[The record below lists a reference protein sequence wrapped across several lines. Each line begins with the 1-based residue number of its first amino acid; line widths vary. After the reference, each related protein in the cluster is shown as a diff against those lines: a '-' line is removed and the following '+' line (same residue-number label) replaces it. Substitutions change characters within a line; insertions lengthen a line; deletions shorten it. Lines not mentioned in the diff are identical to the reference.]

1 MSSIPVVT
9 IDGPGGSGKGT
20 LARLLAHALGWRILD
35 SGAIYRLLAVAADQA
50 GVAETNVKG
59 LTQLAEVL
67 DIRFEMDEHLKISA
81 YLNNEDVSEQIRAE
95 TIGNLASKISVFPS
109 VRNALLQVQR
119 DFQTSPGLVTDGRD
133 MGTVVFPQAQIKIF
147 LDASAKERAE
157 RRYKQLKLKGIDA
170 NLARILDEIEERD
183 RRDSERAVSPL
194 KPAED
199 SIIMDSSGLSI
210 QDVLTRVLA
219 IVQERLRE

>member
-1 MSSIPVVT
+1 MSIIPVVT

-20 LARLLAHALGWRILD
+20 LARLLAHTLGWRILD
-35 SGAIYRLLAVAADQA
+35 SGAIYRLLAVAADRA
-50 GVAETNVKG
+50 GVAETNVEK

-81 YLNNEDVSEQIRAE
+81 YLNNEDVSEEIRAE

-109 VRNALLQVQR
+109 IRNALLQVQR

-133 MGTVVFPQAQIKIF
+133 MGTVVFPKAQIKIF

-157 RRYKQLKLKGIDA
+157 RRYNQLKQKGIDA

-183 RRDSERAVSPL
+183 QRDSERAVSPL

-199 SIIMDSSGLSI
+199 SIILDSSGLSI
-210 QDVLTRVLA
+210 QDVLTRVLD
-219 IVQERLRE
+219 IVQERLKE